1 MLTRSLVLL
10 VCQFRHFRISHFIGN
25 FQCGRWDLNPHERNA
40 HKILSLARLPVPTL
54 PHDRISLGF
63 FIFSLATSDSIAKWI
78 LYVNTF
84 FQKFSIFSVFL
95 LFCHDYLW
103 SGTLCTEEFFVCTY
117 PGSRYF
123 KSAIG
128 ANSFKCIG
136 SGLRCRKLCAEDR
149 YIGEFTAAVEGFRTY
164 CHYIRSDFHCCQLLR
179 SGHCRGAN
187 GCYTKALSTNLYC
200 RRDRKGL
207 SCCLVR
213 SSGKDYGSLAGC
225 VCIGYLIFQSADC
238 IDRIFLNRDPEFF
251 CNRTVIFSFS
261 FDRNGCSSDIFI
273 ILPGKGVIPSVY
285 KLLTAI
291 GYGECLGQWLSGKGP
306 GLKCGYLCF
315 ADCYNVFLMPFHQY
329 S

>member
-1 MLTRSLVLL
+1 MDL
-10 VCQFRHFRISHFIGN
+10 VCQHLFSKVFY
-25 FQCGRWDLNPHERNA
+25 
-40 HKILSLARLPVPTL
+40 
-54 PHDRISLGF
+54 F
-63 FIFSLATSDSIAKWI
+63 FG
-78 LYVNTF
+78 
-84 FQKFSIFSVFL
+84 FSVIL

-103 SGTLCTEEFFVCTY
+103 SGALCTEEFFVCTY

-164 CHYIRSDFHCCQLLR
+164 CHYIRSDFHSCQFLR

-225 VCIGYLIFQSADC
+225 VCIGYLIFQPADC
-238 IDRIFLNRDPEFF
+238 IDCVFLNRDPEFF

-261 FDRNGCSSDIFI
+261 FDRNGCSSDVFI

-285 KLLTAI
+285 KLLTAV
-291 GYGECLGQWLSGKGP
+291 GYGECLGQRLSGKGP

-315 ADCYNVFLMPFHQY
+315 ADCYNVFLMPVRQY